1 LNRYFIGISICL
13 VHTLFFR
20 ANANP
25 LVCDS
30 NGNTPLHLA
39 CRMGFTQGAVAIL
52 NRTHHLNPSDC
63 HIPELSI
70 HNSNGEYWAEV
81 EVY

>member
-1 LNRYFIGISICL
+1 
-13 VHTLFFR
+13 
-20 ANANP
+20 
-25 LVCDS
+25 
-30 NGNTPLHLA
+30 
-39 CRMGFTQGAVAIL
+39 MGFTQGAVAIL